1 MGRERVVNISLKRSL
16 VLALAVTIYG
26 IIFSVSYRNNVG
38 IILSLINLS
47 LFTILYILVFRR

>member
-26 IIFSVSYRNNVG
+26 IIFSVSYHNNVG